1 MGVLV
6 LALIGANFGLT
17 WAVVAASQQTTV
29 SGDVPVMVVK
39 GTDVPVQTASH
50 EFMVAADGSLQMR
63 NSSGGPSV
71 IQTSVATQ
79 QMPLSSAL
87 PDEAFFEL
95 KTVGLVSPT
104 GVSMHLTV
112 LGFMREPSLTGLD
125 TVTLITH
132 IGRVILVGTELSY
145 MDDTQAA
152 LFSQAG
158 FMISASSGR
167 RLLQVRQ
174 LFGIFNAISSLSKN
188 TSYSVPAPSLPDQ
201 FVMFARRRSPCI
213 PWPLNSTNETA
224 APVTWTGGALP
235 ISQGLDYCALLN
247 ISSEFTVDML
257 DPTSGAVVARYATMT
272 YTMYR
277 MGSTQL
283 RVEYTHPFVPGTMLV
298 EVLDNSDPAAPIQFS
313 YQVSDVD
320 RGLGLVSSSVM
331 AEYINASSPDIFN
344 VTVSGDAPFLV
355 GPVSYYNPVN
365 VTTQDLVGD
374 MLGASMDY
382 LGDTDING
390 EAVRIW
396 ALHLNNNSFHAYWY
410 DSVANETV
418 RRIAFDG
425 VGELDVLRIV
435 PLTGQASVNAYLFTP
450 PVPGI
455 TLAMDD
461 SGDTPVQLPPKL
473 SLDPFLPFKRAAE
486 MRIPTATPPTPASR
500 RLLRQAQIT
509 SPTFV
514 RRNLH
519 GLVDNLN
526 EFGPAKTAGGRG
538 LMQAFPRTCAAN
550 NLCSVNPSTVGSMNS
565 FIPASPGQ
573 QPLTPSVVSFGYGP
587 LFSFTN
593 GPVGNGSRP
602 CYYSLTDNYGASIG
616 WPAPNPLFP
625 TLCPPVDCG
634 PLTISVSGGIT
645 LQFGADLS
653 CITSVA
659 GTVSLTLGMGLPAI
673 AKILGSATFNPL
685 SWNLLSITVGVYTNP
700 ITETCAAPT
709 NSAISINM
717 NDPATAALLGPLT
730 SVYGNAAAGAVCR
743 CLAANT
749 MSTQVG
755 FVVAGPDIPGIVL
768 SPVLAVVPGLNLLT
782 PLLYVRA
789 LRLCRERGAT
799 DCLRPPRSPRTAHEV
814 HDHHDVSVGALPVW
828 HYPEPD
834 GPCHRFH
841 D

>member
-1 MGVLV
+1 MDSRNSLNSLHSLNSPLQAKWFRRGLISMGVLV

-29 SGDVPVMVVK
+29 TGDVPVMLVK

-145 MDDTQAA
+145 VDDTQAA

-158 FMISASSGR
+158 FMLSASGR

-188 TSYSVPAPSLPDQ
+188 TTYSVPAPSLPDQ

-213 PWPLNSTNETA
+213 PWPLNGTNTTA
-224 APVTWTGGALP
+224 APVTWVGGALP
-235 ISQGLDYCALLN
+235 VAQGLDLCTLLN
-247 ISSEFTVDML
+247 ISSDSLINVY
-257 DPTSGAVVARYATMT
+257 DPTSGNVVSRYVSMT

-277 MGSTQL
+277 LGSTLL

-298 EVLDNSDPAAPIQFS
+298 EVIDNSVASAPLQFS

-320 RGLGLVSSSVM
+320 RGLGLVSASVM
-331 AEYINASSPDIFN
+331 ADHINATSPDIYN

-355 GPVSYYNPVN
+355 GPVAYYNPVN

-390 EAVRIW
+390 EPVRIW

-410 DSVANETV
+410 DSIANQTV

-425 VGELDVLRIV
+425 IGELDILRIL
-435 PLTGQASVNAYLFTP
+435 PLDGDASMNSYLFTP

-455 TLAMDD
+455 TLSLDD
-461 SGDTPVQLPPKL
+461 NNDSTPVQLPAKL
-473 SLDPFLPFKRAAE
+473 SLDPFLPYKRAAE
-486 MRIPTATPPTPASR
+486 GRIAAPPASTPASR

-519 GLVDNLN
+519 GLVDSLN

-538 LMQAFPRTCAAN
+538 LMQAFPGTCAAN

-565 FIPASPGQ
+565 FIPSSPGQ
-573 QPLTPSVVSFGYGP
+573 QPATPSVVSVGYGP
-587 LFSFTN
+587 LFSFVN

-602 CYYSLTDNYGASIG
+602 CYYSFTDNYGASIG

-625 TLCPPVDCG
+625 TPCPPLDCG
-634 PLTISVSGGIT
+634 PLTLTVTGGIT

-659 GTVSLTLGMGLPAI
+659 GTVSLTIGMGLPAI
-673 AKILGSATFNPL
+673 AQILGKATFNPL

-700 ITETCAAPT
+700 ITETCSAPT
-709 NSAISINM
+709 NSAISINL

-730 SVYGNAAAGAVCR
+730 SVYSNAAAGAVCR

-755 FVVAGPDIPGIVL
+755 LVVAGPDIPGLVL
-768 SPVLAVVPGLNLLT
+768 APVLAIIPGLDILT
-782 PLLYVRA
+782 PLLVVRA
-789 LRLCRERGAT
+789 
-799 DCLRPPRSPRTAHEV
+799 PPS
-814 HDHHDVSVGALPVW
+814 LPQKR
-828 HYPEPD
+828 
-834 GPCHRFH
+834 CN
-841 D
+841 